1 MLPRCEPGRARGP
14 DDPPFSAVPP
24 PPASPCS
31 RPAALRRLPNRDCS
45 CASQVLRR
53 PTPAQSPPTLRF
65 GRPENARGNSGL
77 PTALYPEAPL
87 GGGVM
92 PSATQ
97 WASIPSWVPQMAT
110 GTLLIKESVQPHR
123 QVHGWQE
130 GQRMSLSD
138 RPAQTLLVLT
148 PSKIR
153 GNQHASKDR
162 ALGMD
167 AGGLGHCRPWRAPW
181 MAETGRP
188 TLAFPLTRI
197 RLKIISVCGSPLA
210 PHIIH
215 SLGVCGGTGTF
226 S

>member
-1 MLPRCEPGRARGP
+1 
-14 DDPPFSAVPP
+14 
-24 PPASPCS
+24 
-31 RPAALRRLPNRDCS
+31 
-45 CASQVLRR
+45 
-53 PTPAQSPPTLRF
+53 
-65 GRPENARGNSGL
+65 
-77 PTALYPEAPL
+77 
-87 GGGVM
+87 
-92 PSATQ
+92 
-97 WASIPSWVPQMAT
+97 
-110 GTLLIKESVQPHR
+110 
-123 QVHGWQE
+123 
-130 GQRMSLSD
+130 MSLSD

-215 SLGVCGGTGTF
+215 SFGGLWGRRDILMM
-226 S
+226 